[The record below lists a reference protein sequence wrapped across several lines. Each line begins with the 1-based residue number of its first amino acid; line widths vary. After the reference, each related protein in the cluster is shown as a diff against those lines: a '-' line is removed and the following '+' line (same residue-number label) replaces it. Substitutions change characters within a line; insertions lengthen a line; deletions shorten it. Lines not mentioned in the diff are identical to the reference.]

1 MAVTE
6 IQDVTETA
14 IATDRIPV
22 IDVDVHPSVPITSD
36 IIKGR
41 LSVRARDYLDLVGL
55 RNVSTERT
63 IPPQRKFTHRLD
75 AVDPSGRTGVVPEFT
90 RGQLLDEFDMSGAV
104 LGDAGALALSHG
116 NSNFPVFVGEELC
129 RAHNDA
135 HAERWIATDDRYYPL
150 INVLVEQP
158 EWAAA
163 EIHRVRQTP
172 AGDHYP
178 GILLEPRS
186 EHPIGNP
193 KYWPIFEAC
202 EDEGIAVAF
211 HVSPGRRMTPS
222 GNISYYYEWHCQFT
236 LRAYTVVSSLIFEGV
251 FDRFPGL
258 KVALVEVG
266 MYWAVPFSWR
276 LDHSW
281 KLHREEVPHLQRR
294 PSDYFKEHFY
304 FSTQPIEE
312 PDDPKDY
319 LRVVESVE
327 NTFGPDRVMFASDY
341 PHWDFD
347 SPYFSVPRSLP
358 DDMRRRIL
366 GENASKLFNIPL
378 RPGTGISAR

>member
-1 MAVTE
+1 MALTE

-150 INVLVEQP
+150 INVP
-158 EWAAA
+158 
-163 EIHRVRQTP
+163 
-172 AGDHYP
+172 
-178 GILLEPRS
+178 
-186 EHPIGNP
+186 
-193 KYWPIFEAC
+193 
-202 EDEGIAVAF
+202 
-211 HVSPGRRMTPS
+211 
-222 GNISYYYEWHCQFT
+222 
-236 LRAYTVVSSLIFEGV
+236 
-251 FDRFPGL
+251 
-258 KVALVEVG
+258 
-266 MYWAVPFSWR
+266 
-276 LDHSW
+276 
-281 KLHREEVPHLQRR
+281 
-294 PSDYFKEHFY
+294 
-304 FSTQPIEE
+304 
-312 PDDPKDY
+312 
-319 LRVVESVE
+319 
-327 NTFGPDRVMFASDY
+327 
-341 PHWDFD
+341 
-347 SPYFSVPRSLP
+347 
-358 DDMRRRIL
+358 
-366 GENASKLFNIPL
+366 
-378 RPGTGISAR
+378 